1 MLSIPVIQLGQ
12 ERSSVTPDW
21 CFYNQYRLLDGST
34 VLQNIQ
40 QGGTLTIVLGVFRG
54 PVTVRIMSMD
64 PEGEM
69 GKNSGRTSTLGGFGR
84 ELALRC
90 ISEGFTVFAGCL
102 TLKGEASLKADC
114 KSSKLHT
121 VSLDVTSDESV
132 KNAKEY
138 VESNLKHGLQLWGI
152 VNNAGVF
159 SCYGPD
165 DWTSVSDYQKAAE
178 VNTFGVIRVTQAFKR
193 LIKKS
198 QGRIVAVSSVN
209 GRLSTPAAGPYVVS
223 KFGTEAYMDCIRQE
237 LHYMDVK
244 VSLLE
249 PGIFRTALLD
259 EKAMLDRVESV
270 SPKILFMS
278 TLKFQRDFFRT
289 LYLLK
294 QVLVSSTIA
303 AMWNELFITKSS
315 TQIHHVIDNYMHAL
329 TAVYPRHRYYCGWD
343 AILLFIPVSLLPTW
357 LSDYITRVYAPQQ
370 VYPAVIEAK
379 NQAMQKKSQ

>member
-1 MLSIPVIQLGQ
+1 MSKA
-12 ERSSVTPDW
+12 
-21 CFYNQYRLLDGST
+21 
-34 VLQNIQ
+34 VLIT
-40 QGGTLTIVLGVFRG
+40 GCD
-54 PVTVRIMSMD
+54 S
-64 PEGEM
+64 
-69 GKNSGRTSTLGGFGR
+69 GFGR

-138 VESNLKHGLQLWGI
+138 VENNLKHGLQLWGI

-198 QGRIVAVSSVN
+198 NGRIVAVSSVN

-259 EKAMLDRVESV
+259 EKAMLDRVASV
-270 SPKILFMS
+270 WSKVDNETKEEYGEKYKNYF
-278 TLKFQRDFFRT
+278 
-289 LYLLK
+289 
-294 QVLVSSTIA
+294 A

-379 NQAMQKKSQ
+379 NQAKQKKSQ